1 MSLRRP
7 AKDQPETFEFTSS
20 SMEEANKIVLKLG
33 SATVID
39 GKGIFKKKWVISLIK
54 DIKKYGKGKNFV
66 IVSSGAI
73 ALGQK
78 YLKIKKGKIKLEMSQ
93 AIAAVGQIHL
103 AGEFQKL
110 FDKYKIKTGQILISP
125 DDTEQRRRAINVR
138 RPFDNLFKLK
148 AIPVVNENDSTATS
162 EIKYGDN
169 DRLAARVAQ
178 IIGADMLILF
188 SDVDGLYDK
197 SKGKKIVRQVTSI
210 NEKIMSL
217 IDNKKNKLGSGGIA
231 TKLDA
236 AKICMNSG
244 SHMFI
249 ANGKVNNPIA
259 NMIKNKKYTH
269 FLPKISTLD
278 ARKKWIIGSLNYNG
292 TIYIDNGAA
301 KALSNGKS
309 LLAAGITKIN
319 GNFKKGEN
327 VIILDQNDN
336 QLARGLSSFSSVEI
350 DKIKGK
356 QSREIEKILG
366 YLSKTEVIHK
376 DDMVLL

>member
-1 MSLRRP
+1 MLIENS
-7 AKDQPETFEFTSS
+7 K
-20 SMEEANKIVLKLG
+20 KIVLKLG
-33 SATVID
+33 SSTVID
-39 GKGIFKKKWVISLIK
+39 SKGVFKNKWVTSLIK
-54 DIKKYGKGKNFV
+54 DIKKYGKNKNFV

-78 YLKIKKGKIKLEMSQ
+78 YLNIKKKKIKLEMSQ

-138 RPFDNLFKLK
+138 RTFDNLFKLN
-148 AIPVVNENDSTATS
+148 AIPIVNENDSTATT

-178 IIGADMLILF
+178 IIGADILIIF

-197 SKGKKIVRQVTSI
+197 SKSKKIVKNIERIDDKVTSLI
-210 NEKIMSL
+210 EKT
-217 IDNKKNKLGSGGIA
+217 KNSYGSGGIT

-244 SHMFI
+244 CHMFI
-249 ANGKVNNPIA
+249 ANGKKDNPIS
-259 NMIKNKKYTH
+259 NMIKKEKFTH
-269 FLPKISTLD
+269 FFPKVSSLD
-278 ARKKWIIGSLNYNG
+278 AKKKWIIGSLNSNG
-292 TIYIDNGAA
+292 TIKIDDGAS
-301 KALSNGKS
+301 KALLNGKS
-309 LLAAGITKIN
+309 LLAAGITRID
-319 GNFKKGEN
+319 GFFKKGEN
-327 VIILDQNDN
+327 VLVLDQNNN
-336 QLARGLSSFSSVEI
+336 QLARGLSSFSSDEI
-350 DKIKGK
+350 NKIKGK
-356 QSREIEKILG
+356 QSKEIEKILG
-366 YLSKTEVIHK
+366 YFSKTEIIHK

>member
-1 MSLRRP
+1 MLIENS
-7 AKDQPETFEFTSS
+7 K
-20 SMEEANKIVLKLG
+20 KIVLKLG
-33 SATVID
+33 SSTVVD
-39 GKGIFKKKWVISLIK
+39 GKGAFKKKWVTSLIK
-54 DIKKYGKGKNFV
+54 DIKRFGKNKNFV

-78 YLKIKKGKIKLEMSQ
+78 YLKIKKKKIKLEMSQ

-138 RPFDNLFKLK
+138 RTFDNLFKLN
-148 AIPVVNENDSTATS
+148 AIPIVNENDSTATA

-178 IIGADMLILF
+178 IIGADILIIF

-197 SKGKKIVRQVTSI
+197 SKSKKIVKNI
-210 NEKIMSL
+210 KL
-217 IDNKKNKLGSGGIA
+217 IDNKITSLIEKTKNSYGSGGIV

-244 SHMFI
+244 CHMFI
-249 ANGKVNNPIA
+249 ANGKKDNPIS
-259 NMIKNKKYTH
+259 NMIKNEKFTH
-269 FLPKISTLD
+269 FFPKVSSL
-278 ARKKWIIGSLNYNG
+278 AAKKKWIIGSLNSNG
-292 TIYIDNGAA
+292 TIKIDDGAS
-301 KALSNGKS
+301 KALRNGKS
-309 LLAAGITKIN
+309 LLAAGITKID
-319 GNFKKGEN
+319 GFFKKGEN
-327 VIILDQNDN
+327 VLILDQNNN
-336 QLARGLSSFSSVEI
+336 QLARGLSSFSSDEI
-350 DKIKGK
+350 NKIKGK
-356 QSREIEKILG
+356 QSKEIERILG
-366 YLSKTEVIHK
+366 YFSKTEIIHK

>member
-1 MSLRRP
+1 MLIEKS
-7 AKDQPETFEFTSS
+7 E
-20 SMEEANKIVLKLG
+20 KIVLKLG
-33 SATVID
+33 STTVVD
-39 GKGIFKKKWVISLIK
+39 NKGVFKKKWVTSLIK

-78 YLKIKKGKIKLEMSQ
+78 YLKIKKKKIKLEMSQ
-93 AIAAVGQIHL
+93 AIAAIGQIHL
-103 AGEFQKL
+103 ASEFQKL
-110 FDKYKIKTGQILISP
+110 FEKYKIKTGQILISP

-138 RPFDNLFKLK
+138 RTFDNLFKLN
-148 AIPVVNENDSTATS
+148 AIPIVNENDSTATT

-178 IIGADMLILF
+178 IIGADTLVIF

-197 SKGKKIVRQVTSI
+197 SNNKKIVRTVKIIDKKI
-210 NEKIMSL
+210 NSL
-217 IDNKKNKLGSGGIA
+217 VENKKNKYGSGGIA

-244 SHMFI
+244 CHMFI
-249 ANGKVNNPIA
+249 ANGKKNNPIT
-259 NMIKNKKYTH
+259 NIIKTKKFTH
-269 FLPKISTLD
+269 FLPKVSTLD
-278 ARKKWIIGSLNYNG
+278 AKKKWIIGSLNSSG
-292 TIYIDNGAA
+292 TINIDDGAS
-301 KALSNGKS
+301 KALLNGKS
-309 LLAAGITKIN
+309 LLAAGIIKIN
-319 GNFKKGEN
+319 GSFEKGEN
-327 VIILDQNDN
+327 VLILNQNNDT
-336 QLARGLSSFSSVEI
+336 LARGLSSFSSEEI

-366 YLSKTEVIHK
+366 YLSKSEIIHK

>member
-1 MSLRRP
+1 MLIENS
-7 AKDQPETFEFTSS
+7 K
-20 SMEEANKIVLKLG
+20 KIVLKLG
-33 SATVID
+33 SSTVVD
-39 GKGIFKKKWVISLIK
+39 SKGVFKKKWVTSLIK
-54 DIKKYGKGKNFV
+54 DIKKYGKGKSFV

-78 YLKIKKGKIKLEMSQ
+78 YLKIKKKKIKLEMSQ

-103 AGEFQKL
+103 ASEFQKL
-110 FDKYKIKTGQILISP
+110 FEKHKIKTGQILISP

-138 RPFDNLFKLK
+138 RTFDNLFKLN
-148 AIPVVNENDSTATS
+148 AIPIVNENDSTATT

-178 IIGADMLILF
+178 IIGADELVIF

-197 SKGKKIVRQVTSI
+197 SKQKKIVKTVKVI
-210 NEKIMSL
+210 DEKIISL
-217 IDNKKNKLGSGGIA
+217 IENKKNNYGSGGIS

-249 ANGKVNNPIA
+249 ANGKKDNPIS
-259 NMIKNKKYTH
+259 NMLNKKKFTH
-269 FLPKISTLD
+269 FLPKISSLD
-278 ARKKWIIGSLNYNG
+278 AKKKWIIGSLNSNG
-292 TIYIDNGAA
+292 TIKIDDGAA
-301 KALSNGKS
+301 KALLNGKS
-309 LLAAGITKIN
+309 LLAAGVNKIN
-319 GNFKKGEN
+319 GSFEKGEN
-327 VIILDQNDN
+327 VLILDQNNN
-336 QLARGLSSFSSVEI
+336 QLARGLSSFSSEEI

-356 QSREIEKILG
+356 QSKEIEKILG
-366 YLSKTEVIHK
+366 YLSKTEIIHK

>member
-1 MSLRRP
+1 MLIKN
-7 AKDQPETFEFTSS
+7 AK
-20 SMEEANKIVLKLG
+20 KIVLKLG
-33 SATVID
+33 SSTVVD
-39 GKGIFKKKWVISLIK
+39 SRGVFKKKWVTSLIK
-54 DIKKYGKGKNFV
+54 DIKNFGRGKNFV

-103 AGEFQKL
+103 SGEFQKL

-138 RPFDNLFKLK
+138 RTFDNLFKID

-178 IIGADMLILF
+178 IIGADMLILL

-197 SKGKKIVRQVTSI
+197 SKDRKIIKEVVSI
-210 NEKIMSL
+210 NEKITSL
-217 IDNKKNKLGSGGIA
+217 IDNKKNKFGSGGIA

-244 SHMFI
+244 AHMFI
-249 ANGKVNNPIA
+249 ANGKVNNPIL

-278 ARKKWIIGSLNYNG
+278 ARKKWIIGSLSYNG
-292 TIYIDNGAA
+292 TIYIDTGAA

-309 LLAAGITKIN
+309 LLAAGITKIL

-327 VIILDQNDN
+327 VIILDQDNN
-336 QLARGLSSFSSVEI
+336 QLARGLSSFSSIEI
-350 DKIKGK
+350 NKIKGK
-356 QSREIEKILG
+356 QSKEIETILG

>member
-1 MSLRRP
+1 MLIDNS
-7 AKDQPETFEFTSS
+7 K
-20 SMEEANKIVLKLG
+20 KIVLKLG
-33 SATVID
+33 SSTVVD
-39 GKGIFKKKWVISLIK
+39 SKGVFKKKWVTSLIK
-54 DIKKYGKGKNFV
+54 DIKKYGKGKSFV

-78 YLKIKKGKIKLEMSQ
+78 YLKIKKKKIKLEMSQ

-103 AGEFQKL
+103 ASEFQKL
-110 FDKYKIKTGQILISP
+110 FEKHKIKTGQILISP

-138 RPFDNLFKLK
+138 RTFDNLFKLK
-148 AIPVVNENDSTATS
+148 AIPIVNENDSTATT

-178 IIGADMLILF
+178 IIGADELVIF

-197 SKGKKIVRQVTSI
+197 SKQKKIVKTVKVI
-210 NEKIMSL
+210 DEKITSL
-217 IDNKKNKLGSGGIA
+217 IENKKNNYGSGGIS

-249 ANGKVNNPIA
+249 ANGKKDSPISD
-259 NMIKNKKYTH
+259 MLKKKKFTH
-269 FLPKISTLD
+269 FLPKISSLD
-278 ARKKWIIGSLNYNG
+278 AKKKWIIGSLNSNG
-292 TIYIDNGAA
+292 TIKIDDGAA
-301 KALSNGKS
+301 KALLNGKS
-309 LLAAGITKIN
+309 LLAAGVNKIN
-319 GNFKKGEN
+319 GSFEKGEN
-327 VIILDQNDN
+327 VLILDQNNN
-336 QLARGLSSFSSVEI
+336 QLARGLSSFSSEEI

-356 QSREIEKILG
+356 QSKEIEKILG
-366 YLSKTEVIHK
+366 YLSKTEIIHK